1 MNIFQKL
8 YMRFVCYRGAKNFM
22 KMLDELSSLFVEAGN
37 ITALAE
43 YAKIHQNIIDDFY
56 KKDNSLQFCI
66 ETLDYL
72 EPYVEGN
79 FQGNKTMEIRE
90 GVMKLIYLLF
100 LFALGELTEQQ
111 IAAILEDAVIED
123 EEEGGDI

>member
-43 YAKIHQNIIDDFY
+43 YAKIHQNIMDDFY

-123 EEEGGDI
+123 GEE

>member
-43 YAKIHQNIIDDFY
+43 YAKIHQNIMDDFY

-90 GVMKLIYLLF
+90 GIMKLIYLLF

-123 EEEGGDI
+123 DEE

>member
-37 ITALAE
+37 VTALAE
-43 YAKIHQNIIDDFY
+43 YAKIHQNIMDDFY

-90 GVMKLIYLLF
+90 GIMKLIYLLF
-100 LFALGELTEQQ
+100 LFALGEITEQQ

-123 EEEGGDI
+123 EEE

>member
-43 YAKIHQNIIDDFY
+43 YAKIHQNIMDDYY

-100 LFALGELTEQQ
+100 LFALGELTEEQ
-111 IAAILEDAVIED
+111 IAAILKDAVIED
-123 EEEGGDI
+123 DEE

>member
-43 YAKIHQNIIDDFY
+43 YAKIHQNIMDDFY

-90 GVMKLIYLLF
+90 GIMKLIYLLF

-111 IAAILEDAVIED
+111 IAAILEDAAIED
-123 EEEGGDI
+123 DEEGGDI

>member
-43 YAKIHQNIIDDFY
+43 YAKIHQNIMNDFY

-123 EEEGGDI
+123 DEEGGDI

>member
-43 YAKIHQNIIDDFY
+43 YAKIHQNIMDDYF

-90 GVMKLIYLLF
+90 GVMKLVYLLF
-100 LFALGELTEQQ
+100 LFALGEITEQQ
-111 IAAILEDAVIED
+111 IAAILNDAVIED

>member
-43 YAKIHQNIIDDFY
+43 YAKIHQNIMDDFY

-79 FQGNKTMEIRE
+79 FQGNKTMDIRE
-90 GVMKLIYLLF
+90 GIMKLIYLLF
-100 LFALGELTEQQ
+100 LFALGEITEQQ
-111 IAAILEDAVIED
+111 IAAILKDAVIED
-123 EEEGGDI
+123 DEEGGDI

>member
-43 YAKIHQNIIDDFY
+43 YAKIHQNIMDDFY

-90 GVMKLIYLLF
+90 GVMKLVYLLF
-100 LFALGELTEQQ
+100 LFALGEITEQQ
-111 IAAILEDAVIED
+111 IAAILNDAVIED

>member
-43 YAKIHQNIIDDFY
+43 YAKIHQNIMDDFY
-56 KKDNSLQFCI
+56 KKENSLQFCI

-90 GVMKLIYLLF
+90 GVMKLVYLLF

-123 EEEGGDI
+123 DEE

>member
-43 YAKIHQNIIDDFY
+43 YAKIHQNIMDDFY

-111 IAAILEDAVIED
+111 IAAILEDAVIKDD
-123 EEEGGDI
+123 EE

>member
-37 ITALAE
+37 VTALAE
-43 YAKIHQNIIDDFY
+43 YAKIHQNIMDDFY
-56 KKDNSLQFCI
+56 KKENSLQFCI

-90 GVMKLIYLLF
+90 GIMKLIYLLF

-123 EEEGGDI
+123 DEEGGDI

>member
-8 YMRFVCYRGAKNFM
+8 YMRYVCYRGAKNFM

-43 YAKIHQNIIDDFY
+43 YAKIHQNIMDDFY

-90 GVMKLIYLLF
+90 GLMKLIYLLF

-111 IAAILEDAVIED
+111 IAAILEDTVIED
-123 EEEGGDI
+123 DEEGGDI

>member
-43 YAKIHQNIIDDFY
+43 YAKIHQNIMDDFY

-90 GVMKLIYLLF
+90 GVMKLVYLLF

-111 IAAILEDAVIED
+111 IAAILEDAVIKD
-123 EEEGGDI
+123 DEEGGDI

>member
-37 ITALAE
+37 VTALAE
-43 YAKIHQNIIDDFY
+43 YAKIHQNIMDDFY
-56 KKDNSLQFCI
+56 KKENSLQFCI

-90 GVMKLIYLLF
+90 GVMKLVYLLF

-111 IAAILEDAVIED
+111 IAAILEDAVVEDD
-123 EEEGGDI
+123 EE

>member
-37 ITALAE
+37 VTALAE
-43 YAKIHQNIIDDFY
+43 YAKIHQNIMDDFY

-100 LFALGELTEQQ
+100 LFALGEITEEQ

-123 EEEGGDI
+123 EEE

>member
-43 YAKIHQNIIDDFY
+43 YAKIHQNIMDDYY

-100 LFALGELTEQQ
+100 LFALGEITEQQ

>member
-43 YAKIHQNIIDDFY
+43 YAKIHQNIMDDFY

-111 IAAILEDAVIED
+111 IATILEDAVIED
-123 EEEGGDI
+123 DEK

>member
-37 ITALAE
+37 VTALAE
-43 YAKIHQNIIDDFY
+43 YAKIHQNIMDDFY

-90 GVMKLIYLLF
+90 GVMKLVYLLF

-111 IAAILEDAVIED
+111 IAAILEDAVIKDD
-123 EEEGGDI
+123 EE

>member
-43 YAKIHQNIIDDFY
+43 YAKIHQNIMDDYY

-90 GVMKLIYLLF
+90 GIMKLIYLLF
-100 LFALGELTEQQ
+100 LFALGELTEEQ
-111 IAAILEDAVIED
+111 IAAILKDAVIED
-123 EEEGGDI
+123 DEE

>member
-43 YAKIHQNIIDDFY
+43 YAKIHQNIMDDYY

-90 GVMKLIYLLF
+90 GLMKLIYLLF
-100 LFALGELTEQQ
+100 LFALGELTEEQ

-123 EEEGGDI
+123 DEEGGDI

>member
-37 ITALAE
+37 VTALAE
-43 YAKIHQNIIDDFY
+43 YAKIHQNIMDDYY

-100 LFALGELTEQQ
+100 LFALGEITEQQ
-111 IAAILEDAVIED
+111 IATILKDAGIED
-123 EEEGGDI
+123 DEE

>member
-22 KMLDELSSLFVEAGN
+22 KMLDELSSMFVEAGN
-37 ITALAE
+37 VIALAE
-43 YAKIHQNIIDDFY
+43 YAKIHQNIMDDFY

-111 IAAILEDAVIED
+111 IAAILEDTVIED
-123 EEEGGDI
+123 DEE

>member
-22 KMLDELSSLFVEAGN
+22 KMLDELSSIFVEAGN

-43 YAKIHQNIIDDFY
+43 YAKIHQNIMDDFY

-90 GVMKLIYLLF
+90 GIMKLIYLLF

-111 IAAILEDAVIED
+111 IAAILNDAVIED

>member
-43 YAKIHQNIIDDFY
+43 YAKIHQNIMDDFY

-90 GVMKLIYLLF
+90 GLMKLIYLLF

-111 IAAILEDAVIED
+111 IATILEDAVVEDD
-123 EEEGGDI
+123 EE

>member
-37 ITALAE
+37 VTALAE
-43 YAKIHQNIIDDFY
+43 YAKIHQNIMDDFY
-56 KKDNSLQFCI
+56 KKDNSLQFCT

-90 GVMKLIYLLF
+90 GLMKLIYLLF

-123 EEEGGDI
+123 DEEGGDI

>member
-37 ITALAE
+37 VTALAE
-43 YAKIHQNIIDDFY
+43 YAKIHQNIMDDYY

-90 GVMKLIYLLF
+90 GVMKLVYLLF

-111 IAAILEDAVIED
+111 IAAILNDAVIED

>member
-43 YAKIHQNIIDDFY
+43 YAKIHQNIMDDFY

-90 GVMKLIYLLF
+90 GIMKLIYLLF

-111 IAAILEDAVIED
+111 IAAILEDAVIKD
-123 EEEGGDI
+123 EEE

>member
-43 YAKIHQNIIDDFY
+43 YAKIHQNIMDDFY

-111 IAAILEDAVIED
+111 IATILEDAVIED
-123 EEEGGDI
+123 DKEGGDI

>member
-43 YAKIHQNIIDDFY
+43 YAKIHQNIMDDFY

-90 GVMKLIYLLF
+90 GIMKLIYILF
-100 LFALGELTEQQ
+100 LFALGELTEEQ
-111 IAAILEDAVIED
+111 IAAILKDAVIED
-123 EEEGGDI
+123 DEE

>member
-43 YAKIHQNIIDDFY
+43 YAKIHQNIMDDFY

-111 IAAILEDAVIED
+111 IAAIIEDAVIED
-123 EEEGGDI
+123 DEE

>member
-37 ITALAE
+37 VTALAE
-43 YAKIHQNIIDDFY
+43 YAKIHQNIMDDFY

-90 GVMKLIYLLF
+90 GVMKLVYLLF

-123 EEEGGDI
+123 EEE

>member
-37 ITALAE
+37 VTALAE
-43 YAKIHQNIIDDFY
+43 YAKIHQNIMDDYY

-90 GVMKLIYLLF
+90 GIMKLIYLLF

-111 IAAILEDAVIED
+111 IAAILEDAVIKDD
-123 EEEGGDI
+123 EE

>member
-43 YAKIHQNIIDDFY
+43 YAKIHQNIMDDFY

-111 IAAILEDAVIED
+111 IAAILDDAVIED
-123 EEEGGDI
+123 DEE

>member
-1 MNIFQKL
+1 MSIFQKL

-43 YAKIHQNIIDDFY
+43 YAKIHQNIMDDFY

-90 GVMKLIYLLF
+90 GLMKLIYLLF

-123 EEEGGDI
+123 DEE

>member
-43 YAKIHQNIIDDFY
+43 YAKIHQNIMDDFY

-90 GVMKLIYLLF
+90 GLMKLIYLLF

-123 EEEGGDI
+123 DEE

>member
-43 YAKIHQNIIDDFY
+43 YAKIHQNIMDDFY

-111 IAAILEDAVIED
+111 IAAILEDAAIED
-123 EEEGGDI
+123 DEEGGDI

>member
-43 YAKIHQNIIDDFY
+43 YAKIHQNIMDDFY

-123 EEEGGDI
+123 EEE

>member
-43 YAKIHQNIIDDFY
+43 YAKIHQNIMDDFY
-56 KKDNSLQFCI
+56 KKENSLQFCI

-90 GVMKLIYLLF
+90 GVMKLVYLLF

-111 IAAILEDAVIED
+111 IATILEDAVIED
-123 EEEGGDI
+123 DEE

>member
-43 YAKIHQNIIDDFY
+43 YAKIHQNIMDDFY

-66 ETLDYL
+66 EILDYL

-90 GVMKLIYLLF
+90 GIMKLIYLLF

-111 IAAILEDAVIED
+111 IAAILDDAVIKDD
-123 EEEGGDI
+123 EE